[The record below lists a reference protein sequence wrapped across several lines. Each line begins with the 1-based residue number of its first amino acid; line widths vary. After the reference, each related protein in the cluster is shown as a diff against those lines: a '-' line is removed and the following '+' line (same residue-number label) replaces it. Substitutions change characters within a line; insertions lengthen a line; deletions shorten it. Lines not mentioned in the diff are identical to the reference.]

1 MLPSR
6 CFQRARAP
14 RAIAG
19 SSPSMAAAARSKSGR
34 ASKGGQASAMDE
46 DNIEQTAHW
55 NRLLPYA
62 VASGASMLQPILEE
76 TRVALE
82 ACDLLLLGHCAFR
95 LEQ

>member
-1 MLPSR
+1 
-6 CFQRARAP
+6 
-14 RAIAG
+14 
-19 SSPSMAAAARSKSGR
+19 
-34 ASKGGQASAMDE
+34 MDE